1 MEAYERR
8 IGRKNSFSQGGIIK
22 EKTIMQIDINAS
34 KIDMTPSL
42 KKYAEMKINGLGR
55 FVKKFEKDTEAKVFL
70 ELARSTKH
78 HKHGDVFYAEA
89 TLRIP
94 GKTLRAE
101 HTHSD
106 IRAAIDVVRDTLI
119 REIIKFKGIK
129 KKTQVRKIR
138 RAEK

>member
-1 MEAYERR
+1 VEAHERR
-8 IGRKNSFSQGGIIK
+8 VCGKNTFAQGGIIK
-22 EKTIMQIDINAS
+22 EKRNMQIDINAS

-42 KKYAEMKINGLGR
+42 KKYAEMKIGALGK
-55 FVKKFEKDTEAKVFL
+55 FVKKFEKDTESKIYL
-70 ELARSTKH
+70 ELARSSKH

-94 GKTLRAE
+94 GKTLRAQ
-101 HTHSD
+101 HMHSD
-106 IRAAIDVVRDTLI
+106 IRAAIDVVRDTLS
-119 REIIKFKGIK
+119 REVVKFKGTK